1 MNQENKL
8 FTKFRFSK
16 PLILNGFSQLY
27 TGHKSL
33 DPNTVEQLQLN
44 DLSYQDNYD
53 IFKERVKRSIGKNHL
68 PIYRMADG
76 EFGFCLQFFDD
87 NKRLSFTQS
96 IRKLI
101 SNIKHLLIPGN
112 YYYRKR
118 VTNYKDRFKNMF
130 DLKYYCVSQG
140 ECYSSRDAKEV
151 KSKYIYELKKMA
163 ENGIIPLHFTKE
175 NGELIY
181 EDSVKGICNW
191 FKENDILINESNY
204 TAFYNVYALMN
215 GPDRDILFKDKNI
228 LIVTNASDEKQRSIK
243 NNLKRLKIKSIQFYP
258 ISANKSMFDKID
270 VNKITQP
277 VDVVFIAAG
286 IGSLNIIS
294 QLESLNTVC
303 IDAGIAI
310 ESMAYPDL
318 KKQRL
323 FLIDDEDLK
332 KLDIK
337 KSY

>member
-1 MNQENKL
+1 MKQENKL
-8 FTKFRFSK
+8 FNKFRFSK
-16 PLILNGFSQLY
+16 PFVLNGFSQLF
-27 TGHKSL
+27 TGHNPL
-33 DPNTVEQLQLN
+33 DPLTDEQLQLN
-44 DLSYQDNYD
+44 NLSYQENYD
-53 IFKERVKRSIGKNHL
+53 LFKERVKNSIGKKYL

-76 EFGFCLQFFDD
+76 EFGFCLQYWDD
-87 NKRLSFTQS
+87 NKQLPFTQS

-101 SNIKHLLIPGN
+101 SNIKQLLIPRN

-118 VTNYKDRFKNMF
+118 ATNYKDRFKNIF
-130 DLKYYCVSQG
+130 DLKYYSVATG
-140 ECYSSRDAKEV
+140 ESYSTRDAKEV
-151 KSKYIYELKKMA
+151 KSIYIYELKKIA
-163 ENGIIPLHFTKE
+163 ENGIIPLHFIRE

-191 FKENDILINESNY
+191 FKGNDILINGSNY

-228 LIVTNASDEKQRSIK
+228 LIMTNTSDEKQRSIK
-243 NNLKRLKIKSIQFYP
+243 NNLKRLKIKSIQFYL

-294 QLESLNTVC
+294 QLEPLNTVC

-310 ESMAYPDL
+310 ESMAFPDL
-318 KKQRL
+318 KKQRP